1 MHISRWM
8 SLKIF
13 FPMKEAIPT
22 GKYCMIS
29 FVCSSKKTKLI
40 YGEKSLNSDCA
51 ERWTLTGKEHE
62 RIFWDDAMLIS

>member
-1 MHISRWM
+1 M

-13 FPMKEAIPT
+13 FPMKETIHT
-22 GKYCMIS
+22 DKYCMIS

-40 YGEKSLNSDCA
+40 YGEKCLNSDCA

>member
-1 MHISRWM
+1 MHTSRWM

-13 FPMKEAIPT
+13 FPMKEAIYT

-40 YGEKSLNSDCA
+40 HDEKNLNNDCA

>member
-1 MHISRWM
+1 
-8 SLKIF
+8 
-13 FPMKEAIPT
+13 
-22 GKYCMIS
+22 MIS